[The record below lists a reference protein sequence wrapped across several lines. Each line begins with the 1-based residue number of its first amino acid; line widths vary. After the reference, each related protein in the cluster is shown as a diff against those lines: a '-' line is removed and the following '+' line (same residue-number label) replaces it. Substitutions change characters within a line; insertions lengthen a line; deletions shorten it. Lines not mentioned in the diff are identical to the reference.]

1 MKRKVLY
8 GLVLAVVFSLA
19 APAFAETTIKD
30 VPVDHWAYH
39 AVNTVVSKGYL
50 TVFEDGTF
58 QGTRAVDRYSLAS
71 VIARL
76 LEDIEVTRVRGTTGD
91 LAAIGDLRTRF
102 EEDLATWYADQQGL
116 RDSVKRVEE
125 NALVAEE
132 RVSRVVAA
140 QVAMEEQVEAIR
152 RELAAYHSALQ
163 SLEDLLDQRMAQQ
176 RGDLGDLSLNLDEHE
191 RRISELLNAVIV
203 LEKEIISQGDEI
215 AQLQNWIGEK
225 DAVFAALQSSDAQI
239 SAQMDQLLQN
249 NQQLEKDIQNL
260 AVMLHGERQRRDELA
275 SQLEEAKA
283 EIVVLRE
290 DRSMLEDIKQE
301 LGSDVNAQLNAA
313 LIREQRLERQ
323 IKALEE
329 EFTAYKETADKELKS
344 AKTLAIV
351 GIAVGAIGAVI
362 GFFMSPE
369 DRKSVV

>member
-215 AQLQNWIGEK
+215 AQLQNWVGEK

-351 GIAVGAIGAVI
+351 GIAVGAISAVI
-362 GFFMSPE
+362 CFFMGPGGN
-369 DRKSVV
+369 